1 MSKDAGNPE
10 FEDQLQR
17 LEALVRQLESGELG
31 LEQGV
36 ERYREGVELLKGL
49 NASLA
54 AAEQKVDR
62 LTEELRRELA
72 GLEQDEAGAES
83 DD

>member
-1 MSKDAGNPE
+1 MSKDAGNPA

-17 LEALVRQLESGELG
+17 LEALVQQLESGELG

-36 ERYREGVELLKGL
+36 ERYREGVDLLKGL

-54 AAEQKVDR
+54 AAEQKVDL

-72 GLEQDEAGAES
+72 GLEQDEAGADG